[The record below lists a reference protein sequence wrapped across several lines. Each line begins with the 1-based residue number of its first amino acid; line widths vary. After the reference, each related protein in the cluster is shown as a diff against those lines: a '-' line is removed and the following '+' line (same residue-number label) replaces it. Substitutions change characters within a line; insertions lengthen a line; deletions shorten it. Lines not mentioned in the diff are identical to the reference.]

1 MLAEDKKTVEHQ
13 FDSLCKKAM
22 YLEAKSCKRENA
34 RRFEKTKLSSF
45 DEPSEHIYHCH
56 FPFDYNVI
64 LYNGKKFLFRNDDLY
79 EAMGHLQEE
88 KRNIILLFYFLEM
101 TDDEIAKALKRI
113 RRTINYKRNRA
124 LKELRNYMENLGG
137 HYGKSTTHT
146 I

>member
-1 MLAEDKKTVEHQ
+1 MLAGRIRKLSNISLIHFAKKQ
-13 FDSLCKKAM
+13 CIL
-22 YLEAKSCKRENA
+22 KRNLVKEKML

-79 EAMGHLQEE
+79 EAMGHLQE

-124 LKELRNYMENLGG
+124 LKELRNYMESLGG
-137 HYGKSTTHT
+137 HYGKSTTRT